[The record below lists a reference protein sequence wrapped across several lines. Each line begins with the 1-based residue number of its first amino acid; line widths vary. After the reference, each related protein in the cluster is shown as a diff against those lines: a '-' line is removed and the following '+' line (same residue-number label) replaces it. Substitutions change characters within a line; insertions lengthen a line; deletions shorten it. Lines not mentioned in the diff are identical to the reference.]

1 MSALTKFFFRNEVSC
16 RSTTDV
22 IKWWESRRLPFNL
35 AVGAAGVF
43 SWSAVQ
49 LVLMLP
55 PDGGAIPLAPSLIIP
70 LVYGV
75 LANVFYTGGW
85 MFELWFRRRFGR
97 EMEPVG
103 PTTFR
108 YGFVFSIGLTLFPIA
123 IASLFKLG
131 MIISK
136 FF

>member
-16 RSTTDV
+16 RSTADV

-35 AVGAAGVF
+35 AVGATGVF

-49 LVLMLP
+49 LILLMP
-55 PDGGAIPLAPSLIIP
+55 PDSGVIPLAPSLIIP
-70 LVYGV
+70 IVYGV
-75 LANVFYTGGW
+75 VANVCYTGGW
-85 MFELWFRRRFGR
+85 MFELWFRRQFGR

-108 YGFVFSIGLTLFPIA
+108 YGFVFSIGLTLFPVA
-123 IASLFKLG
+123 MASIFKLG
-131 MIISK
+131 MIVSK
-136 FF
+136 LF